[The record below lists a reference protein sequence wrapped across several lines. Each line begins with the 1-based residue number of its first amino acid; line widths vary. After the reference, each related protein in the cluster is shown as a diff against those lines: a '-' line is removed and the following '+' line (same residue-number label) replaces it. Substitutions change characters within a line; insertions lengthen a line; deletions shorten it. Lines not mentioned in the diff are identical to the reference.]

1 MGCCAKSPE
10 ETGTSEHHKKEF
22 TVNGTIDGDGD
33 AGVVGMYPLERL
45 GMECKGEGGK
55 EVLPAFAVHKY
66 QAGATVIVE
75 VGGLMLHAPIVAEGQ
90 VATAAETLGR
100 TGITRWA
107 EDEVAEKCLHKGIFR
122 EATGSGSFIIS

>member
-1 MGCCAKSPE
+1 MA
-10 ETGTSEHHKKEF
+10 EHHKEELA
-22 TVNGTIDGDGD
+22 VNGAADGDGD
-33 AGVVGMYPLERL
+33 AGVVGVYPPEKL
-45 GMECKGEGGK
+45 GMKEKRKGRE
-55 EVLPAFAVHKY
+55 ELLSAPAVRKH

-100 TGITRWA
+100 TGITRRA
-107 EDEVAEKCLHKGIFR
+107 EDEVAKKCLHKGIFR